1 MDLNALE
8 AGAVA
13 SEVAAGAVA
22 AGTHALEDNGVASA
36 AVAIHPLVAAE
47 ASGLDMD
54 VAAVDGA
61 VAAVVVDGVVVAASH
76 NTAANHFAI
85 LAATG
90 DAEVADG
97 ITDAEVADGTT
108 DAEVADGT
116 TDAMVDM
123 VDALVVAMDLQA
135 IPLLQVLMLLTIL
148 CNETADPQINYRLR
162 DDQVHLDSR
171 P

>member
-8 AGAVA
+8 AGAVASEVAAGAVA

-61 VAAVVVDGVVVAASH
+61 VAVDGVVVAASH
-76 NTAANHFAI
+76 NSAANHFAI

-116 TDAMVDM
+116 TDAEDVTTDAMVEMEEM
-123 VDALVVAMDLQA
+123 VDAVV
-135 IPLLQVLMLLTIL
+135 V
-148 CNETADPQINYRLR
+148 
-162 DDQVHLDSR
+162 
-171 P
+171 

>member
-8 AGAVA
+8 AGAVASEVAAGAVA

-36 AVAIHPLVAAE
+36 AVAIHSLVAAE

-61 VAAVVVDGVVVAASH
+61 VAAVAVDGVVVAASH
-76 NTAANHFAI
+76 NSAANHFAI

-116 TDAMVDM
+116 TDAEDVTTDAMVEMEEM
-123 VDALVVAMDLQA
+123 VDAVVVKVTLE
-135 IPLLQVLMLLTIL
+135 VL
-148 CNETADPQINYRLR
+148 
-162 DDQVHLDSR
+162 
-171 P
+171 